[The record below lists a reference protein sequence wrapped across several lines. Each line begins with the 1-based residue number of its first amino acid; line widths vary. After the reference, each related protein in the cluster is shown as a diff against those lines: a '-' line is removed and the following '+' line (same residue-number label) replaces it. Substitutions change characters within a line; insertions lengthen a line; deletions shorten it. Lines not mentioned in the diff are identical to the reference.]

1 MIATDGLSDCLPHQV
16 TRRIMNSDLAR
27 GWTAWVETWEARI
40 HSRRLLQSAASRLTK
55 PVLSSAFGYWR
66 TDWRETEREQ
76 AERTNRE
83 LAEKLQQRQLDA
95 EQELTEQRQLHA
107 QELAAMS
114 AKHTRDLERLRVE
127 LTGTAEEREAMRD
140 ARERDERVEL
150 LRRQVTRRM
159 LNADLSRGWTAWF
172 AMWDARRRSKQRLQ
186 QAANRLVRPLLTAA
200 YLYWRTDW
208 RAAYERAAA
217 AERQKGLSEL
227 QKRNVELEEELREV
241 REAAKKSLAEMAAKC
256 DVAMARLRIELTGSL
271 AEQAA
276 VREEREKE
284 ARVELL
290 RRQSARRIANAEL
303 SRGWSTWKL
312 GWQARVDRRRMIKG
326 AAMRMMKPLLL
337 SAYGFWKHD
346 WDSKQRS
353 LQEAVRSAETG
364 KLLTR
369 QQELERALS
378 AKDAEWE
385 AKLERMREQQKEALE
400 NQRIA
405 LVGTAEERMAY
416 AKSKDKEARVEQL
429 RRQVARRMIHKE
441 LARGWTAWA
450 AKRAALAKKKQM
462 LKQAAARLTRPAL
475 SASYRYWL
483 KDFQEATK
491 ADDAR
496 RQRRELDALE
506 VQLSESMYRVHELN
520 MVRVAHEDEIEA
532 LKAKLRH
539 SEEEVRT
546 QESTVTD
553 LRPRCMQQASQIVN
567 LEAELE
573 SAKNAARDAE
583 RERDVA
589 REQARTQHDANEALL
604 ARLLAEQRATFELE
618 LRELKEAHSTMLGE
632 RIGALES
639 ELRAESEQLLEVRQA
654 QLETQE
660 RLRLESDGRS
670 QVEAELGT
678 TREKLDVTIGTLE
691 ERKADI

>member
-1 MIATDGLSDCLPHQV
+1 
-16 TRRIMNSDLAR
+16 
-27 GWTAWVETWEARI
+27 
-40 HSRRLLQSAASRLTK
+40 
-55 PVLSSAFGYWR
+55 
-66 TDWRETEREQ
+66 
-76 AERTNRE
+76 
-83 LAEKLQQRQLDA
+83 
-95 EQELTEQRQLHA
+95 
-107 QELAAMS
+107 
-114 AKHTRDLERLRVE
+114 
-127 LTGTAEEREAMRD
+127 MR
-140 ARERDERVEL
+140 
-150 LRRQVTRRM
+150 M
-159 LNADLSRGWTAWF
+159 
-172 AMWDARRRSKQRLQ
+172 M
-186 QAANRLVRPLLTAA
+186 RPLLF
-200 YLYWRTDW
+200 
-208 RAAYERAAA
+208 
-217 AERQKGLSEL
+217 
-227 QKRNVELEEELREV
+227 
-241 REAAKKSLAEMAAKC
+241 
-256 DVAMARLRIELTGSL
+256 
-271 AEQAA
+271 
-276 VREEREKE
+276 
-284 ARVELL
+284 
-290 RRQSARRIANAEL
+290 
-303 SRGWSTWKL
+303 
-312 GWQARVDRRRMIKG
+312 
-326 AAMRMMKPLLL
+326 

-353 LQEAVRSAETG
+353 LQEAARSAETG

>member
-1 MIATDGLSDCLPHQV
+1 
-16 TRRIMNSDLAR
+16 
-27 GWTAWVETWEARI
+27 
-40 HSRRLLQSAASRLTK
+40 
-55 PVLSSAFGYWR
+55 
-66 TDWRETEREQ
+66 
-76 AERTNRE
+76 
-83 LAEKLQQRQLDA
+83 
-95 EQELTEQRQLHA
+95 
-107 QELAAMS
+107 
-114 AKHTRDLERLRVE
+114 
-127 LTGTAEEREAMRD
+127 
-140 ARERDERVEL
+140 
-150 LRRQVTRRM
+150 
-159 LNADLSRGWTAWF
+159 
-172 AMWDARRRSKQRLQ
+172 
-186 QAANRLVRPLLTAA
+186 
-200 YLYWRTDW
+200 
-208 RAAYERAAA
+208 
-217 AERQKGLSEL
+217 
-227 QKRNVELEEELREV
+227 
-241 REAAKKSLAEMAAKC
+241 
-256 DVAMARLRIELTGSL
+256 
-271 AEQAA
+271 
-276 VREEREKE
+276 
-284 ARVELL
+284 
-290 RRQSARRIANAEL
+290 
-303 SRGWSTWKL
+303 
-312 GWQARVDRRRMIKG
+312 
-326 AAMRMMKPLLL
+326 
-337 SAYGFWKHD
+337 
-346 WDSKQRS
+346 
-353 LQEAVRSAETG
+353 
-364 KLLTR
+364 
-369 QQELERALS
+369 
-378 AKDAEWE
+378 
-385 AKLERMREQQKEALE
+385 
-400 NQRIA
+400 
-405 LVGTAEERMAY
+405 MAY

-632 RIGALES
+632 RIEALES